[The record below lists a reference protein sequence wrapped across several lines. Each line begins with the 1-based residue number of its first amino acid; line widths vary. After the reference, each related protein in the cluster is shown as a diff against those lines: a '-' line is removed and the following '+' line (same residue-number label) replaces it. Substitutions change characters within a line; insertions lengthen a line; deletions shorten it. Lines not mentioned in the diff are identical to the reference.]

1 MIMMMVMVMQSARI
15 RKAIQTLSTVY
26 VPAGPGQ
33 AGPEPDAGLS
43 LKQQKELQSS
53 VSIIQSQ
60 KPELF
65 KLKLWEL
72 TS

>member
-1 MIMMMVMVMQSARI
+1 MIKQSMIMVMVMVMQSARI
-15 RKAIQTLSTVY
+15 RKAIESLRTVY

-33 AGPEPDAGLS
+33 AGPEADAGLS

-65 KLKLWEL
+65 KLKL
-72 TS
+72 

>member
-1 MIMMMVMVMQSARI
+1 MIMMVMVMQSTRI
-15 RKAIQTLSTVY
+15 REAIESLRSVY
-26 VPAGPGQ
+26 VPAKPGQ
-33 AGPEPDAGLS
+33 AGTEPDAGLS

-65 KLKLWEL
+65 KLKLWEM